1 MRPLSEDELRS
12 SFVNATDRELDELEL
27 PLEYLLVDWEHV
39 DALAWRDR
47 KASRRGYLVTL
58 IDDEPVGIV
67 LRAADP
73 PASRFRASMCNLCH
87 TQQPANQVTM
97 FSARRA
103 GEAGRNGDTVG
114 TYLCSDLSCQENVRL
129 HAPLAPAEVRN
140 GSHAWSRIDGLAR
153 RTRAFVEGV
162 RAG

>member
-1 MRPLSEDELRS
+1 MRPITEDELRS
-12 SFVNATDRELDELEL
+12 SFVNATDRELEELEL
-27 PLEYLLVDWEHV
+27 PLEYLLVEWDRV

-47 KASRRGYLVTL
+47 RASRRGYLVTL
-58 IDDEPVGIV
+58 IDDEPIGVV

-73 PASRFRASMCNLCH
+73 PSSRFRAGMCNLCH
-87 TQQPANQVTM
+87 TQQPMNQVTM

-129 HAPLAPAEVRN
+129 HAPLAPAEVRT
-140 GSHAWSRIDGLAR
+140 GAHAWARIDGLAR
-153 RTRAFVEGV
+153 RTRAFVEGIL
-162 RAG
+162 AD

>member
-1 MRPLSEDELRS
+1 MMRQLSEEEMRE
-12 SFVNATDRELDELEL
+12 SFVNATDAELDQLEL

-47 KASRRGYLVTL
+47 TVRHRGYLVTL

-73 PASRFRASMCNLCH
+73 PSSRHRAAVCNLCH
-87 TQQPANQVTM
+87 THQPANQVTM

-103 GEAGRNGDTVG
+103 GEAGRNGNSVG

-129 HAPLAPAEVRN
+129 PAPLAPAEVRS
-140 GSHAWSRIDGLAR
+140 GSHTSARIDGLAR

-162 RAG
+162 LG

>member
-1 MRPLSEDELRS
+1 MRPLSEDELRE
-12 SFVNATDRELDELEL
+12 SFVNATDAELDQLEL

-47 KASRRGYLVTL
+47 TVRQRGYLVTI
-58 IDDEPVGIV
+58 IDDEPVGVV

-73 PASRFRASMCNLCH
+73 PSSRHRAAMCSLCH

-103 GEAGRNGDTVG
+103 GDAGRKGDSVG

-129 HAPLAPAEVRN
+129 PAPLAPAEVRT
-140 GSHAWSRIDGLAR
+140 GHHLSARIDGLAR

-162 RAG
+162 LG

>member
-1 MRPLSEDELRS
+1 MRPLSEHELRE
-12 SFVNATDRELDELEL
+12 SFVNATDAELEELEL

-47 KASRRGYLVTL
+47 RFRRRGYLVTI

-73 PASRFRASMCNLCH
+73 PSSRHRAATCNLCH

-103 GEAGRNGDTVG
+103 GESGRNGDSVG

-129 HAPLAPAEVRN
+129 GAPLAPAEVRT
-140 GSHAWSRIDGLAR
+140 GHHVAARIDGLAR

-162 RAG
+162 LAG

>member
-1 MRPLSEDELRS
+1 MMRPLSENELRE
-12 SFVNATDRELDELEL
+12 SFVNATDSEIDQFEL

-47 KASRRGYLVTL
+47 TVRHRGYLVTL

-73 PASRFRASMCNLCH
+73 PASRHRAAMCSLCH

-97 FSARRA
+97 FSALRA
-103 GEAGRNGDTVG
+103 GDAGLKGDSIG

-129 HAPLAPAEVRN
+129 PAPLAPAEVRS
-140 GSHAWSRIDGLAR
+140 GHQVSTRIDGLAR
-153 RTRAFVEGV
+153 RTRAFVEDV
-162 RAG
+162 LR